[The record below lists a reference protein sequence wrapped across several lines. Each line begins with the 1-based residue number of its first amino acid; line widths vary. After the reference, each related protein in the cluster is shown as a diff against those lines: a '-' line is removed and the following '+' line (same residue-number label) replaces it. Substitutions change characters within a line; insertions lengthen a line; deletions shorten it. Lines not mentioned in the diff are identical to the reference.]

1 MIIIC
6 ENCNKKFNLDEKLIP
21 ENGRLL
27 KCSSCDYEWHFILNK
42 DPILLKDENL
52 IINKEDKF
60 SKDEKKELSFN
71 NHVSDNTE
79 NEKLKSNDIVNAKK
93 NNIHFVS
100 YLLILL
106 ITITAAIIVLD
117 TFKFEISV
125 YMPAII
131 HILDSL
137 YQSLNDIFL
146 FSKNL
151 FF

>member
-60 SKDEKKELSFN
+60 SKDENKELSFN

-79 NEKLKSNDIVNAKK
+79 NEKLKRNDIVNAKK
-93 NNIHFVS
+93 NNIHF
-100 YLLILL
+100 I
-106 ITITAAIIVLD
+106 
-117 TFKFEISV
+117 
-125 YMPAII
+125 
-131 HILDSL
+131 
-137 YQSLNDIFL
+137 
-146 FSKNL
+146 
-151 FF
+151 